1 MVTAFAEIS
10 DQTYDEILSTRI
22 PSQDLFLATQML
34 CSLINA
40 FRGSQLRSTIKDFD
54 GSKWASMQEFVH
66 KALQYNVELDH
77 LIRETVLSKYY
88 IGKLKANQLSK
99 HLDKLVKINENY
111 FGLKTKM
118 DILAP
123 FRSAK
128 TKSIV
133 NACFC
138 IVRFV
143 LNRAGK
149 KSLLN
154 LRKDA

>member
-1 MVTAFAEIS
+1 M
-10 DQTYDEILSTRI
+10 
-22 PSQDLFLATQML
+22 
-34 CSLINA
+34 
-40 FRGSQLRSTIKDFD
+40 
-54 GSKWASMQEFVH
+54 
-66 KALQYNVELDH
+66 
-77 LIRETVLSKYY
+77 SKYY
-88 IGKLKANQLSK
+88 IGKLLANQLSK
-99 HLDKLVKINENY
+99 HLVKLVKIHETY

-143 LNRAGK
+143 LYKVGK
-149 KSLLN
+149 KSVLN
-154 LRKDA
+154 LRKDALKDTIVKLQSYENIFARRGSKPLLELTGRFSNTALSGRTTSREINLRPLSLKRTTLKVTKNIVGNT